1 MLANGTIKTIEDDE
15 DIYISLTQLCEYFT
29 KSAVNMQK
37 EVEEVEPQHK
47 RYAAGLLDMMH
58 TIADEMVQLGKFEAQ
73 KRLIEGPEDLLRMID
88 KNPFGIV
95 E

>member
-1 MLANGTIKTIEDDE
+1 MLANGTMKTIEDE
-15 DIYISLTQLCEYFT
+15 NDIYISLTQLCEYFT

-37 EVEEVEPQHK
+37 EVEEAEPRHK

-73 KRLIEGPEDLLRMID
+73 RRMIDSPEDLLKMID

>member
-1 MLANGTIKTIEDDE
+1 MLANGTIKTIEDEE

-37 EVEEVEPQHK
+37 EVDEAEPRHK
-47 RYAAGLLDMMH
+47 KYAAGLLDMMH

-73 KRLIEGPEDLLRMID
+73 RRMIDSPEDLLRMID
-88 KNPFGIV
+88 KNPFGKV

>member
-1 MLANGTIKTIEDDE
+1 MLANGTIKTIEDEE

-37 EVEEVEPQHK
+37 EVEEAEPRHRK
-47 RYAAGLLDMMH
+47 YAAGLLDMMH

-73 KRLIEGPEDLLRMID
+73 RRMIDSPEDLLRMID
-88 KNPFGIV
+88 KNPFGKV

>member
-1 MLANGTIKTIEDDE
+1 MLANGTMKTIEDGQ

-29 KSAVNMQK
+29 QSAVNMQA
-37 EVEEVEPQHK
+37 EVEEADPKNK
-47 RYAAGLLDMMH
+47 RYALGLLDMMH

-73 KRLIEGPEDLLRMID
+73 RRLINSPDDLLKMID
-88 KNPFGIV
+88 KNPFGKV

>member
-1 MLANGTIKTIEDDE
+1 MLANGTMKTIEDE
-15 DIYISLTQLCEYFT
+15 NDIYISLTQLCEYFT
-29 KSAVNMQK
+29 QSAVNMQK
-37 EVEEVEPQHK
+37 EIDEADPKHK

-73 KRLIEGPEDLLRMID
+73 RRLINSPEDLLKMID
-88 KNPFGIV
+88 NNPFGKV

>member
-1 MLANGTIKTIEDDE
+1 MLGNGTMRTIEDDQ

-29 KSAVNMQK
+29 QSAVNMQK
-37 EVEEVEPQHK
+37 EVEDADTKHK

-73 KRLIEGPEDLLRMID
+73 RRLINTPEDLLKMQI
-88 KNPFGIV
+88 KA

>member
-1 MLANGTIKTIEDDE
+1 MLANGTIKTIEDHE

-37 EVEEVEPQHK
+37 EVEEAEPQHK
-47 RYAAGLLDMMH
+47 KYAAGLLDMMH

>member
-1 MLANGTIKTIEDDE
+1 MLANGTIRTIEDEE

-37 EVEEVEPQHK
+37 EVEEAEPRHK
-47 RYAAGLLDMMH
+47 KYAAGLLDMMH

-73 KRLIEGPEDLLRMID
+73 RRMIDSPEDLLRMID
-88 KNPFGIV
+88 KNPFGKV